1 MWLFGQSR
9 RVLAEQDGTAAA
21 PPSECPMHQQQ
32 QVSTSS
38 KSCTKIKLARRVMD
52 RGDVGFNHVKQG
64 STF

>member
-32 QVSTSS
+32 QVSSS
-38 KSCTKIKLARRVMD
+38 YRVKL
-52 RGDVGFNHVKQG
+52 G
-64 STF
+64 STFDFLPRKNDLLVLCTSGFF